1 MKTNVKQPQKKQ
13 SVKPNTS
20 KPNKQ
25 NKKQVNK
32 KKNVKTRRKIAAF
45 LGLLIFCI
53 IIFNIVI
60 FSNLFKIRK
69 ITVINN
75 SKLNAEEIIQNSGL
89 KIGNKL
95 FRPSSG
101 KIKNKVQENAYIEH
115 AKITKKINGEVIID
129 VQERTPAYMLQLEDG
144 YGYINNQGYILEV
157 SQIAMELPI
166 IKGYE
171 TQDISAGKRL
181 DVGDLE
187 KLDIV
192 NQIIE
197 TAKSHNINNIITA
210 IDITNKNNFL
220 LEIPSESKTVEFGD
234 GTNINIKI
242 LWIID
247 LINRNKGIPGS
258 IIVNVQNIKK
268 VYFREKV

>member
-32 KKNVKTRRKIAAF
+32 KKNVKIRRKIAAF

-157 SQIAMELPI
+157 TQIAMELPI

>member
-13 SVKPNTS
+13 SVKSNTT

-25 NKKQVNK
+25 NKKQINK
-32 KKNVKTRRKIAAF
+32 KKNVKIRRKIVAF

-129 VQERTPAYMLQLEDG
+129 VQERTPTYMLQLEDG

-166 IKGYE
+166 MYGKSQITCGITVLTGIMRSAESDSTGSEKSEY
-171 TQDISAGKRL
+171 TQENSNLGFP
-181 DVGDLE
+181 E
-187 KLDIV
+187 
-192 NQIIE
+192 Q
-197 TAKSHNINNIITA
+197 
-210 IDITNKNNFL
+210 
-220 LEIPSESKTVEFGD
+220 KT
-234 GTNINIKI
+234 
-242 LWIID
+242 
-247 LINRNKGIPGS
+247 
-258 IIVNVQNIKK
+258 
-268 VYFREKV
+268 

>member
-13 SVKPNTS
+13 SVKSNTT

-25 NKKQVNK
+25 NKKQINK
-32 KKNVKTRRKIAAF
+32 KKNVKIRRKIVAF

-115 AKITKKINGEVIID
+115 AKIPKKINGEVIID
-129 VQERTPAYMLQLEDG
+129 VQERTTAYMLQLEDG

-166 IKGYE
+166 IKR
-171 TQDISAGKRL
+171 S
-181 DVGDLE
+181 
-187 KLDIV
+187 
-192 NQIIE
+192 
-197 TAKSHNINNIITA
+197 
-210 IDITNKNNFL
+210 
-220 LEIPSESKTVEFGD
+220 
-234 GTNINIKI
+234 IKVV
-242 LWIID
+242 L
-247 LINRNKGIPGS
+247 K
-258 IIVNVQNIKK
+258 QQ
-268 VYFREKV
+268 

>member
-32 KKNVKTRRKIAAF
+32 KKNVKIRRKIAAF

-181 DVGDLE
+181 DVEDLE

>member
-32 KKNVKTRRKIAAF
+32 KKNVKIRRKIAAF
-45 LGLLIFCI
+45 LGLLLFGV

-171 TQDISAGKRL
+171 PQDISAGKRL
-181 DVGDLE
+181 DVEDLE

>member
-13 SVKPNTS
+13 SVKSNTT

-25 NKKQVNK
+25 NKKQINK
-32 KKNVKTRRKIAAF
+32 KKNVKIRRKIVAF

-181 DVGDLE
+181 DVEDLE
-187 KLDIV
+187 KIDIV

-197 TAKSHNINNIITA
+197 TAKSHKINNIITA

>member
-13 SVKPNTS
+13 SVKSNTT

-25 NKKQVNK
+25 NKKQINK
-32 KKNVKTRRKIAAF
+32 KKNVKIRRKIVAF

-181 DVGDLE
+181 DVEDLE

-197 TAKSHNINNIITA
+197 TAKSHKINNIITA

-247 LINRNKGIPGS
+247 LINRNKGIPGA

>member
-13 SVKPNTS
+13 SVRSNTT

-25 NKKQVNK
+25 NKKQINK
-32 KKNVKTRRKIAAF
+32 KKNVKIRRKIVEF

-181 DVGDLE
+181 DVEDLE

-197 TAKSHNINNIITA
+197 TAKSHKINNIITA

>member
-1 MKTNVKQPQKKQ
+1 MKTNIKQPPKKQ

-20 KPNKQ
+20 KTNKQ
-25 NKKQVNK
+25 NKKQINK
-32 KKNVKTRRKIAAF
+32 KKNVKTRRNIAAF
-45 LGLLIFCI
+45 LGLLIFCV
-53 IIFNIVI
+53 IIFSIVT

-75 SKLNAEEIIQNSGL
+75 SKLNAEEIIQSSGL

-101 KIKNKVQENAYIEH
+101 KIKSKVQENAYIEH
-115 AKITKKINGEVIID
+115 AKITKKINGEIIID
-129 VQERTPAYMLQLEDG
+129 VQERIPAYMLQLEDG

-157 SQIAMELPI
+157 SQIAMNLPI

-171 TQDISAGKRL
+171 TQNISSGKRL
-181 DVGDLE
+181 DIGDLE
-187 KLDIV
+187 KIDIV

-197 TAKSHNINNIITA
+197 TAKSHKINNIITT

>member
-13 SVKPNTS
+13 SVKSNTT

-25 NKKQVNK
+25 NKKQINK
-32 KKNVKTRRKIAAF
+32 KKNVKIRRKIVAF

-181 DVGDLE
+181 DVEDLE

-197 TAKSHNINNIITA
+197 TAKSHKINNIITA

-234 GTNINIKI
+234 
-242 LWIID
+242 

>member
-13 SVKPNTS
+13 SVKSNTT

-32 KKNVKTRRKIAAF
+32 KKNVKIRRKIVAF

-181 DVGDLE
+181 DVEDLE

-197 TAKSHNINNIITA
+197 TAKSHKINNIITA

>member
-1 MKTNVKQPQKKQ
+1 MKTNVKHPQKKQ
-13 SVKPNTS
+13 SVKSNTT

-25 NKKQVNK
+25 NKKQINK
-32 KKNVKTRRKIAAF
+32 KKNVKIRRKIVAF

-181 DVGDLE
+181 DVEDLE

-197 TAKSHNINNIITA
+197 TAKSHKINNIITA

>member
-13 SVKPNTS
+13 SVKSNTT

-25 NKKQVNK
+25 NKKQINK
-32 KKNVKTRRKIAAF
+32 KKNVKIRRKIVAF

-181 DVGDLE
+181 DVEDLE

-197 TAKSHNINNIITA
+197 TAKSHKINNIITA

-220 LEIPSESKTVEFGD
+220 LEILSESKTVEFGD

>member
-1 MKTNVKQPQKKQ
+1 LKTNVKQPQKKQ
-13 SVKPNTS
+13 SVKSNTT

-25 NKKQVNK
+25 NKKQINK
-32 KKNVKTRRKIAAF
+32 KKNVKIRRKIVAF

-181 DVGDLE
+181 DVEDLE

-197 TAKSHNINNIITA
+197 TAKSHKINNIITA